1 MRRALLGRGDSHDG
15 IRPAHHGLLVV
26 MVLLAGVVGANAQ
39 AAPAMTAAER
49 DVRGVIAAY
58 NADYA
63 RNDLEA
69 YFRAFAPDLTQWFP
83 QGRVDLPSYR
93 ASWSKYIG
101 AGNKVE
107 AAEVRDLR
115 VQVGPSADSAVA
127 TYVLRVTTR
136 SAKGE
141 VSTED
146 NQETDVLFKRGGAW
160 SIVHVNYAPSRVQ
173 PGKSG
178 Q

>member
-1 MRRALLGRGDSHDG
+1 MRLAVTLVLVL
-15 IRPAHHGLLVV
+15 AHL
-26 MVLLAGVVGANAQ
+26 
-39 AAPAMTAAER
+39 APAAAQSGDAAAAER
-49 DVRGVIAAY
+49 DVRAVIAAY

-63 RNDLEA
+63 RNDLDA

-83 QGRVDLPSYR
+83 QGRVNLPSYR
-93 ASWSKYIG
+93 ASWTKYIG

-160 SIVHVNYAPSRVQ
+160 RIVHVNYAPARVQ
-173 PGKSG
+173 PGKPG

>member
-1 MRRALLGRGDSHDG
+1 MRAAVRALAVVCLV
-15 IRPAHHGLLVV
+15 IPAVPP
-26 MVLLAGVVGANAQ
+26 AAAQ
-39 AAPAMTAAER
+39 SADAAER
-49 DVRGVIAAY
+49 EVRAVIAAY

-63 RNDLEA
+63 RNDLDA
-69 YFRAFAPDLTQWFP
+69 YFGAFAPDLTQWFP

-93 ASWSKYIG
+93 ASWTKYIG
-101 AGNKVE
+101 AGNRLE

-115 VQVGPSADSAVA
+115 VQMGPSGDAAVA

-136 SAKGE
+136 TAKGE
-141 VSTED
+141 VTTED

-160 SIVHVNYAPSRVQ
+160 RIVHINYAPSRVQ
-173 PGKSG
+173 PGKPG

>member
-1 MRRALLGRGDSHDG
+1 MRAVVHALAVFSLVSVATP
-15 IRPAHHGLLVV
+15 PAAAQSD
-26 MVLLAGVVGANAQ
+26 LA
-39 AAPAMTAAER
+39 AAER
-49 DVRGVIAAY
+49 DVRAVIAAY

-93 ASWSKYIG
+93 ASWTKYIG
-101 AGNKVE
+101 AGNRLE
-107 AAEVRDLR
+107 GAEVRDLR
-115 VQVGPSADSAVA
+115 VQIGPSGDAAVA

-141 VSTED
+141 VSVED

-173 PGKSG
+173 PGKPG

>member
-1 MRRALLGRGDSHDG
+1 MRAVVPALAVFCLMSVAARAAAAQ
-15 IRPAHHGLLVV
+15 PAD
-26 MVLLAGVVGANAQ
+26 
-39 AAPAMTAAER
+39 PAAAER
-49 DVRGVIAAY
+49 DVRAVIAAY

-63 RNDLEA
+63 KNDLDA
-69 YFRAFAPDLTQWFP
+69 YFRAFAADLTQWFP

-93 ASWSKYIG
+93 ASWTKYIG
-101 AGNKVE
+101 AGNRLE

-115 VQVGPSADSAVA
+115 VQVGPSGDAAVA

-141 VSTED
+141 VSVED

-160 SIVHVNYAPSRVQ
+160 RIVHVNYAPSRVQ
-173 PGKSG
+173 PGKPG

>member
-1 MRRALLGRGDSHDG
+1 MRAAVRALAVLTLLSAAAG
-15 IRPAHHGLLVV
+15 PA
-26 MVLLAGVVGANAQ
+26 GAQ
-39 AAPAMTAAER
+39 SPDAAAAER
-49 DVRGVIAAY
+49 EVRAVIAAY

-63 RNDLEA
+63 RNDLDA

-93 ASWSKYIG
+93 ASWTKYIG
-101 AGNKVE
+101 GGNKVE

-160 SIVHVNYAPSRVQ
+160 RIVHVNYAPARVQ
-173 PGKSG
+173 PAKPGP
-178 Q
+178 